1 MTLRDDFAADI
12 LDGFEDL
19 AQTCIYQPADGPA
32 VSTLAL
38 IEDRRLA
45 TGSRARGEY
54 VTVRVPM
61 RDVGTPQIDDTFLIA
76 GETWQYRQN
85 QDSNEERKDA
95 WPFWLLY
102 CRKVGSVSLTGGHS

>member
-38 IEDRRLA
+38 VEDRRLA
-45 TGSRARGEY
+45 AGSRARGEY
-54 VTVRVPM
+54 ATLRVPM
-61 RDVGTPQIDDTFLIA
+61 RDVETPQIDDTFLVA
-76 GETWQYRQN
+76 GETWQYRPEPEQ
-85 QDSNEERKDA
+85 SESRKESF
-95 WPFWLLY
+95 PFWILS
-102 CRKVGSVSLTGGHS
+102 CRRGVMPTLSGGSR